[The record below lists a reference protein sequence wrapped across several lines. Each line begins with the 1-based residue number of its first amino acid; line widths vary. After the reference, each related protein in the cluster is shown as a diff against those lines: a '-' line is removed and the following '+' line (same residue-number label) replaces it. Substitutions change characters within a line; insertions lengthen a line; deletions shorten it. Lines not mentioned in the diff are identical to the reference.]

1 MKTKSAMLI
10 IFMVAST
17 IMFAQRRESRN
28 PEARADRLNEY
39 MKKELSLTDNQYEK
53 VKAINEAFGDRFRKL
68 RKDSTISKEASRDEI
83 KKIRDE
89 HAAALK
95 GVLTDKQYAQWTA
108 LENSHKERFAGNRAD
123 YMKKELSLSDEQY
136 SKVNAINK
144 NFGERLKTLRNDSTM
159 SRETARAEF
168 RKIRDEKN
176 VALKGV
182 LTPDQYNKWI
192 SMKAKR
198 SHDRKRREGLPAN
211 RNDKKG

>member
-17 IMFAQRRESRN
+17 IMFAQRREGRN

-39 MKKELSLTDNQYEK
+39 MKKELSLTDNQFEN
-53 VKAINEAFGDRFRKL
+53 VKTINEAFGGRFKKL
-68 RKDSTISKEASRDEI
+68 RKDSTISKEAYRFEM

-95 GVLTDKQYAQWTA
+95 GVLTDKQYAQWMA

-123 YMKKELSLSDEQY
+123 YMKKELSLSDDQY

-144 NFGERLKTLRNDSTM
+144 SFGERLKTLRNDSTM

-198 SHDRKRREGLPAN
+198 SHDRKKREGMPAN
-211 RNDKKG
+211 RDDKKG